1 MVYQAKNKD
10 SGGGIEI
17 KLRDK
22 SQTVKVTRSARSFV
36 ESILSIDSRASL
48 SLSLFNH
55 RRVQFDESSRLS
67 EKRFADE
74 HLG

>member
-10 SGGGIEI
+10 LGGEGIEI

-48 SLSLFNH
+48 SLSLSLIIVAYSLT
-55 RRVQFDESSRLS
+55 RAVD
-67 EKRFADE
+67 
-74 HLG
+74 

>member
-1 MVYQAKNKD
+1 MVHQAKNKD

-48 SLSLFNH
+48 SLFNH